1 MALRMDSE
9 QLFHHLG
16 KYISDHKFRNK
27 IVFRVT
33 RSRSGGTRGEGC
45 SCEESGYCGW
55 DQCYF
60 SGAIK
65 ILCKLGEVDFSLLHC
80 GRLAVED
87 LDRAKRIA
95 RTSIIKVPWFLLS
108 SEGGASCGQVV
119 SYERTLHQIKR
130 VNSYLDGE
138 C

>member
-1 MALRMDSE
+1 M
-9 QLFHHLG
+9 
-16 KYISDHKFRNK
+16 
-27 IVFRVT
+27 
-33 RSRSGGTRGEGC
+33 
-45 SCEESGYCGW
+45 
-55 DQCYF
+55 
-60 SGAIK
+60 K

-108 SEGGASCGQVV
+108 SEGGVSCGQVV
-119 SYERTLHQIKR
+119 SYERTLHEIKR